1 MAADL
6 MKRLK
11 PLLDAG
17 IDLAQMTP
25 TRAEAV
31 VRELVRR
38 GEVRRHEADELL
50 ALLVERGK
58 GATGQVVGV
67 LRSEAAKQVE
77 RLIERVAH
85 LEQRVEAL
93 TTLLGRSGAKAP
105 RGTSPMT
112 EPEPASSPAAK
123 KVAAQKAPAK
133 KVTAQKTPAKKTP
146 AKKTAAKKTAA
157 KKTSQQKSPAK
168 QTGSKSAQ
176 PGRAGSR

>member
-123 KVAAQKAPAK
+123 KVAAKKVAAQKAPAK
-133 KVTAQKTPAKKTP
+133 KTQAKSP

>member
-133 KVTAQKTPAKKTP
+133 KAPAKKTQAKSP

-168 QTGSKSAQ
+168 RTGSKSAQ